1 MEIIV
6 DPGRFYL
13 CEFAGLEI
21 RMEWIEEMINED
33 SLYNYSGCKGG
44 EVKKYTQ
51 RNCLCDLKTEDT
63 SAYINGKKKD
73 HRSR

>member
-1 MEIIV
+1 
-6 DPGRFYL
+6 
-13 CEFAGLEI
+13 
-21 RMEWIEEMINED
+21 MINED

-73 HRSR
+73 HRGR